1 MIGPRHDSIKKV
13 RMDATLVM
21 LERTDKIGV
30 EHTFRNSINTFCD
43 ILIFLGDGQ
52 LGEIGMAS

>member
-1 MIGPRHDSIKKV
+1 
-13 RMDATLVM
+13 MDATLVM
-21 LERTDKIGV
+21 LERTDKIEV